1 VRCGRDLG
9 IPWKVWREKPKL
21 ARAFCK
27 VEGSED
33 FLRLLR
39 RKLVETDIYH
49 HSAAVQAT
57 GRQRK
62 WQKAVDLLRSIPEVA
77 LHPSP
82 VSYSNGLNAS
92 SELWALA
99 LCLFRSM
106 RGRLVEADAFIYGAA
121 SNACEKCG
129 AWQTALDFTSQMSE
143 QEVLPNVVTSS
154 SALCACREGHQWLL
168 AVELL
173 GDLRLRGIELDV
185 VARGSVVGACKA
197 AWEQAFFLHHEPLGD
212 ARLARNIISYSALL
226 QSCSECSEWSQSLH
240 ILRSLKTTASRPDTV
255 ALTSVIS
262 AFEAEGR
269 WKQAFQ
275 VSCGIAEAGLQ
286 RDLLSLAATCASI
299 PAHWAKALTLH
310 SDGHLEDPDQALL
323 FSVLNVCKRTGQWQ
337 VALGFWAKA
346 PRTKALALTN
356 LVIGACGALG
366 AWHVA
371 CCFLN
376 WMLDEDKHSLDIVTC
391 TSILSVCEVRG
402 RWQQVLWTLGLMP
415 KVRVVANQISWNAAI
430 SSAEK
435 SSRWA
440 LAIEFL
446 TRMLCE
452 RVAPDC
458 ISCSS
463 TISACQKSSAWARA
477 IDILFSMHGL
487 SEEPDSICWSSVLLA
502 CAEGAAWTAALD
514 LLDSMQDVRVHDL
527 LSLCNG
533 ATACLRVHQHPSV
546 ARLLATT
553 SQICHRQLFD
563 TRLVGL

>member
-1 VRCGRDLG
+1 VRCSRDPG
-9 IPWKVWREKPKL
+9 IPWEVWREKPKL
-21 ARAFCK
+21 ARAVCK
-27 VEGSED
+27 VEGSVD

-62 WQKAVDLLRSIPEVA
+62 WQNAVYLLRSIPEFT
-77 LHPSP
+77 LQPSP
-82 VSYSNGLNAS
+82 VSYSNGLNS
-92 SELWALA
+92 CSERWALA
-99 LCLFRSM
+99 LGLLRTM
-106 RGRLVEADAFIYGAA
+106 QGRFMEADAFIYGAA

-129 AWQTALDFTSQMSE
+129 AWQTALGFALQMSE
-143 QEVLPNVVTSS
+143 KRILPNIVTSS

-168 AVELL
+168 AVDLL
-173 GDLRLRGIELDV
+173 GNLRRLGIALDV
-185 VARGSVVGACKA
+185 VAHGSAVGACQA
-197 AWEQAFFLHHEPLGD
+197 AWEQAFLLRPESLGE
-212 ARLARNIISYSALL
+212 ARLASNIISYSALL
-226 QSCSECSEWSQSLH
+226 QSCSESSEWSQSLN
-240 ILRSLKTTASRPDTV
+240 ILRSLKTTATRHDTV

-262 AFEAEGR
+262 ACETEGR

-275 VSCGIAEAGLQ
+275 VSCGIAQGGLQ

-299 PAHWAKALTLH
+299 PSHWAKALMLH
-310 SDGHLEDPDQALL
+310 SDWHADDPDQALL
-323 FSVLNVCKRTGQWQ
+323 FSVLKVCKRPGQWQ

-346 PRTKALALTN
+346 RKKALALTN
-356 LVIGACGALG
+356 LVIGSCEARGQ
-366 AWHVA
+366 WQVA
-371 CCFLN
+371 CCFLD
-376 WMLDEDKHSLDIVTC
+376 WILDEDKQSLDIVTC

-402 RWQQVLWTLGLMP
+402 RWKQVLRTLELMP

-435 SSRWA
+435 CSRWA

-477 IDILFSMHGL
+477 IEILFSMHGL

-502 CAEGAAWTAALD
+502 CAEGAAWTVALD
-514 LLDSMQDVRVHDL
+514 LLVSMQDVRVHDL

-533 ATACLRVHQHPSV
+533 ATACLQVHQHSSV
-546 ARLLATT
+546 CRLLATT
-553 SQICHRQLFD
+553 SQICHRQLVD
-563 TRLVGL
+563 TRLVRL